1 MSYRNGNYC
10 AFYVSEPFNENNLGA
25 NSTPDFLY
33 YNLFR
38 MWKAKDKA
46 TFSFVDSHNKTYN
59 VRDGSDWEKT
69 LKPRLH
75 ERLKNSKN
83 IILFLSS
90 TTKESK
96 ALREEID
103 YGVNILGLPII
114 IIYPEYSKR
123 EDLITSDMKFKVNI
137 VNLWKKLPVLES
149 AFSKV
154 PTLHIPLNKKLIVE
168 SLLDER
174 FIVNSNATFGK
185 YIL

>member
-1 MSYRNGNYC
+1 M
-10 AFYVSEPFNENNLGA
+10 
-25 NSTPDFLY
+25 
-33 YNLFR
+33 
-38 MWKAKDKA
+38 
-46 TFSFVDSHNKTYN
+46 
-59 VRDGSDWEKT
+59 
-69 LKPRLH
+69 
-75 ERLKNSKN
+75 
-83 IILFLSS
+83 FLSS